1 MTNKTN
7 KLSCFI
13 DRWARQLWYTHLDF
27 AASLCSAVLGS
38 FHRQTVSVALQR
50 AQAASISRHAITAG
64 EGSFRLGVLS
74 GLPPL
79 SLVDMLPV
87 TGGGFG
93 A

>member
-1 MTNKTN
+1 
-7 KLSCFI
+7 
-13 DRWARQLWYTHLDF
+13 
-27 AASLCSAVLGS
+27 
-38 FHRQTVSVALQR
+38 VALQR
-50 AQAASISRHAITAG
+50 AQAASILRQAITAG

-79 SLVDMLPV
+79 SLVYMLPV